1 MKHKI
6 LAGIIITL
14 FSTASYAS
22 IKDKKAIRAAD
33 TSISAEVDKVKSAC
47 GNASLDVKVDW
58 DDYKKMITANK
69 DKLAK
74 DNYQSQ
80 WVIAH
85 SGQRTVTTLEAL
97 SAICKDD
104 VDYKEEIAKL
114 TKINVTAKDDFSD
127 SASDFSLSDNVLT
140 VDTGHKMSRNA
151 SDFSKKIKAL
161 Y

>member
-33 TSISAEVDKVKSAC
+33 ASISAEVDKVKAAC

-58 DDYKKMITANK
+58 EDYKKMIAANK

-85 SGQRTVTTLEAL
+85 SGQRTVATLEAL

-127 SASDFSLSDNVLT
+127 SASEFSLADNALT
-140 VDTGHKMSRNA
+140 VETGHKMSRNA
-151 SDFSKKIKAL
+151 SDFAKKIKAL